1 MKPPTIRPSSCWQ
14 LCAVA
19 LVSASL
25 LLPPGR
31 AQARTPPLTP
41 PLVQPSSGPWSSGD
55 GFSFGL
61 EKKKDAKVRR
71 SVSGMACSLSAVQQ
85 RICLLVFDEGVEARY
100 ATLRD
105 GTLAVGPER
114 VVLRADVGELD
125 AEGAATDGSYFYVTG
140 SHSAKRSDCKSNPHS
155 RRVIRFRR
163 DPATGRALRSPG
175 GDPSGILVDYADS
188 GCLWAIM
195 QAQPELQAHVGE
207 GKCLGSAP
215 PPEAP
220 QLAGQDGVN
229 IEGLAV
235 KDGRLHFGFRGP
247 ANKGHAVVLAVDA
260 EALFKG
266 GDVND
271 VKASVTRIK
280 VGAGRGIR
288 DMVAVAGGFL
298 LLVGPDDDL
307 ANQARAN
314 WSIVWWDGKSG
325 PGAVTPKA
333 LATLDLGDVKLR
345 ELKTG
350 KANACEDKA
359 LKPEAMTVLEETPQ
373 DYKLLIL
380 SDGMCDGGALAFTVP
395 R

>member
-1 MKPPTIRPSSCWQ
+1 M
-14 LCAVA
+14 A
-19 LVSASL
+19 LVGASL
-25 LLPPGR
+25 LLPPGG
-31 AQARTPPLTP
+31 AQSRTPPLTP

-100 ATLRD
+100 ATLRG

-114 VVLRADVGELD
+114 VVLRADEGELD

-155 RRVIRFRR
+155 RHVIRFRR

-188 GCLWAIM
+188 GRLWAIM
-195 QAQPELQAHVGE
+195 HAQPELQAHVGE

-235 KDGRLHFGFRGP
+235 KDGRLYFGFRGP
-247 ANKGHAVVLAVDA
+247 ANKGQALILAVDA

-266 GDVND
+266 GDVKD
-271 VKASVTRIK
+271 GKASVTRIK

-288 DMVAVAGGFL
+288 DMVAVTSGFL
-298 LLVGPDDDL
+298 LLAGPDDEL
-307 ANQARAN
+307 ANQKRVG

-325 PGAVTPKA
+325 AGAVAPKA
-333 LATLDLGDVKLR
+333 LASLDLGDVKLR
-345 ELKTG
+345 ELKAG

-380 SDGMCDGGALAFTVP
+380 SDGMCDGGALEFAVP